1 MARGPIGVAGSILGW
16 IVVAAIVFAIMII
29 WDWDPVA
36 FIVNTVERISEFF
49 LNWDWFRKLVGG

>member
-1 MARGPIGVAGSILGW
+1 MARGPIGVAGSIIGW

>member
-1 MARGPIGVAGSILGW
+1 MARGPIGVAGSIVGW